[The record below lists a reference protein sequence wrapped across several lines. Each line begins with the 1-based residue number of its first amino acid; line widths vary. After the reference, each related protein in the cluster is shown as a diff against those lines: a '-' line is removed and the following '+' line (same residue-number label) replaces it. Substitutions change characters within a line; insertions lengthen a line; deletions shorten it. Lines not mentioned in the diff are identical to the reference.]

1 MQPAADADLFFSTPA
16 LKETILLF
24 LSVTIQRRK
33 DSLGEGQSSP
43 GTLRR
48 RRFCSLLFARCIE
61 RRRFPLRNNDLAA
74 PEDPRV
80 KREGSRP
87 QQYDGR

>member
-48 RRFCSLLFARCIE
+48 RCLLQPSIHSLYRE
-61 RRRFPLRNNDLAA
+61 AA
-74 PEDPRV
+74 ISVAE
-80 KREGSRP
+80 
-87 QQYDGR
+87 